1 MPEPPLQEIV
11 DHISQR
17 TIVELLELQT
27 MIRLTLVSRGV
38 RDDLVLDTG
47 WTKP

>member
-1 MPEPPLQEIV
+1 MPEPPLQEII

-17 TIVELLELQT
+17 SIVELLELQT
-27 MIRLTLVSRGV
+27 TIRLHLVSRGF

>member
-1 MPEPPLQEIV
+1 MPEPPLQEIM

-17 TIVELLELQT
+17 TVVELLELQT
-27 MIRLTLVSRGV
+27 AIRLHLVSRGF
-38 RDDLVLDTG
+38 RDDLVLDTK

>member
-1 MPEPPLQEIV
+1 MPEPPLQEII

-17 TIVELLELQT
+17 SIVELLELQT
-27 MIRLTLVSRGV
+27 AVRLTLITRGV
-38 RDDLVLDTG
+38 GDDLVLDTG